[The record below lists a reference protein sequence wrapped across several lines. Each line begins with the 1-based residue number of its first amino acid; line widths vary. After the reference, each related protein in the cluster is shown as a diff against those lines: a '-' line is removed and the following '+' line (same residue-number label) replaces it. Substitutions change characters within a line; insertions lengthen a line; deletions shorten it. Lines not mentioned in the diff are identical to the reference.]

1 MFRLKFDMSE
11 DGKSAC
17 TSNGKKKEI
26 NRKRLK
32 NNQELELIRKVMG
45 VLRKHLK

>member
-17 TSNGKKKEI
+17 TSNGKKK
-26 NRKRLK
+26 K
-32 NNQELELIRKVMG
+32 LIEKD
-45 VLRKHLK
+45 